1 MSPAHYDVIV
11 AGAGMVGASAAL
23 ALAARG
29 MRVALIEALSAPE
42 PMPSDAWLE
51 FDLRVS
57 AISPRSRQLLRQ
69 LGVWQKLDATRICN
83 YEQMHVW
90 HQHGDASVSFDAVD
104 LARDDLGSIVENRML
119 QQTLQRACDAE
130 ARIEWFRPD
139 RIETLIE
146 NTREGVQLR
155 LDSGRILDGAL
166 LIAADGRHSPTR
178 ELAGMEIQAG
188 SYRQSAIVVNVST
201 ELPHRH
207 TAWQRFL
214 ASGPL
219 AFLPLANGQ
228 SSIVWSCDE
237 ELAEQLSVLDEVAFC
252 AALSSAFEH
261 RLGAVTACS
270 ERRGFALGWHHCER
284 WLQDRVLLIGDAAHA
299 VHPLAGQ
306 GVNQGFSD
314 VELCAQLIG
323 DCRGQVAQQQ
333 LRRFERQRKSESWL
347 AGNSFSALKWI
358 YGLEQGGITQLR
370 DLGMR
375 IVDATPCLKRGMIG
389 KAVNNIT

>member
-1 MSPAHYDVIV
+1 VNAARYDVIV
-11 AGAGMVGASAAL
+11 AGAGMVGACAAL

-29 MRVALIEALSAPE
+29 MRVALIEAAPA
-42 PMPSDAWLE
+42 PAPVDSTQDY
-51 FDLRVS
+51 DLRVS
-57 AISPRSRQLLRQ
+57 AISPRSRQILRQ
-69 LGVWQKLDATRICN
+69 LGIWQQLDATRICN

-90 HQHGDASVSFDAVD
+90 HQHGDASLSFDAVD
-104 LARDDLGSIVENRML
+104 LARADLGAIVENRML
-119 QQTLQRACDAE
+119 QQTLQHACDA
-130 ARIEWFRPD
+130 AAHIEWFRPD
-139 RIETLIE
+139 RIEALIE
-146 NTREGVQLR
+146 NNREGVQLR
-155 LDSGRILDGAL
+155 LDSGRYLDGAL
-166 LIAADGRHSPTR
+166 LVAADGRNSPTR
-178 ELAGMEIQAG
+178 EMAGIEIQAG
-188 SYRQSAIVVNVST
+188 SYRQSAIVANVST

-228 SSIVWSCDE
+228 SSIVWSCDD
-237 ELAEQLSVLDEVAFC
+237 ELAERL
-252 AALSSAFEH
+252 AALDDLGFREALGDAFEH
-261 RLGAVTACS
+261 RLGTVTACS
-270 ERRGFALGWHHCER
+270 ERRSFALGWHDCER
-284 WLQDRVLLIGDAAHA
+284 WLQGRVLLIGDAAHA

-323 DCRGQVAQQQ
+323 DCRGQIRQQP
-333 LRRFERQRKSESWL
+333 LRRFERQRKSETWL

-358 YGLEQGGITQLR
+358 YGLEQGGVTQLR

-375 IVDATPCLKRGMIG
+375 IVDSTPWLKRSLIG